1 MHRSSRQDKR
11 ILGVAEQWSLFCSPL
26 GKHTTMSQQEDKK
39 PRPAHTDT
47 AAANDSGQTKPQQ
60 TPQGKDPDE
69 YDPVG
74 MAGKK
79 AGILLELGEEA
90 SDEEKAKQNAAL
102 PKEVGEHGDT
112 GSNGKAG

>member
-1 MHRSSRQDKR
+1 
-11 ILGVAEQWSLFCSPL
+11 
-26 GKHTTMSQQEDKK
+26 MSQQEDKK

-79 AGILLELGEEA
+79 AGILLELGAEVAE
-90 SDEEKAKQNAAL
+90 EEKAKQKAAL
-102 PKEVGEHGDT
+102 PKE
-112 GSNGKAG
+112 SGKSGNTREKVR